1 MYGGTG
7 IDAQPN
13 LLVECGHDQK
23 TGKNLSKKIIKREKL
38 TLIFG

>member
-1 MYGGTG
+1 MNGGTD

-13 LLVECGHDQK
+13 LLVECGHDQME
-23 TGKNLSKKIIKREKL
+23 GKYEIKITKREKL